1 MDRLS
6 TELLSMIAAEAA
18 ASGPQID
25 INTVFD
31 VWDSDDTL
39 KIPRTLSRD
48 NSLAPFAAVSHNWQ
62 LAFEPFTFHT
72 LVISPK
78 RLVEAAQHGYLTQRR
93 LGYVRFIAVLIAF
106 PLPRPWDTPI
116 VFPPE
121 LDIRKDLFR
130 ARGDTGDVSSE
141 DEVEGVE
148 EDDVDGD
155 GDYITSVIDFPHPRD
170 RGYDGV
176 FAKIIRILFSTLK
189 LAPVHENHQPYID
202 IRLGFPVP
210 REYGLSRISGP
221 EEMEA
226 NTLEGPWLATVYLGM
241 NHDGEELP
249 ELPSIASCSFEL
261 VSWSLCFEPHT
272 ACIIG
277 SKMPCLKKLKLHLSD
292 RELKNKGLRNELRK
306 KLANSLSILPQSIYD
321 FDFHYSR
328 GISRDHSHIPTSIL
342 DPEENSDHLS
352 QALFNFS
359 QRENTTRFSA
369 KGSFELTI
377 MGPSEEALSGCPGWS
392 KLEYYEIGFLAIT
405 PAGKWLAVPY
415 KDDPNTD
422 IFKTKRWGAPS
433 GRSRGYF
440 SSFVINE
447 FRGPIDPDYAHE
459 LLCAAGQAA
468 SHMPRLQR
476 MVINAG
482 VIGGYRV
489 SYNSAKVEP
498 CMRIVGKK
506 LQPPMEDMLRIWRRV
521 AHEHDHK
528 FVLRWKDTA
537 RIKTRMENFE

>member
-18 ASGPQID
+18 ACGPQID

-31 VWDSDDTL
+31 VWDSNDTL
-39 KIPRTLSRD
+39 KTPRTLSRH
-48 NSLAPFAAVSHNWQ
+48 NSLAPYAAVSHNWQ

-78 RLVEAAQHGYLTQRR
+78 RLIEAAQHGYLTERR

-116 VFPPE
+116 IFPPG
-121 LDIRKDLFR
+121 LDVRGDFLR
-130 ARGDTGDVSSE
+130 ARDDAGYVSSE
-141 DEVEGVE
+141 DEFEENEG
-148 EDDVDGD
+148 DGD

-170 RGYDGV
+170 RGYDRV
-176 FAKIIRILFSTLK
+176 FAKIMRILFNALK
-189 LAPVHENHQPYID
+189 LAPVHENQEPYID
-202 IRLGFPVP
+202 IRFGFPIP
-210 REYGLSRISGP
+210 REFGLSRISSP

-226 NTLEGPWLATVYLGM
+226 NTLEGPWLTTIYFGM
-241 NHDGEELP
+241 NRNGEELP
-249 ELPSIASCSFEL
+249 ELPSIAACSFEL

-272 ACIIG
+272 ACILA
-277 SKMPCLKKLKLHLSD
+277 SKMPHLKKLKLHLSD
-292 RELKNKGLRNELRK
+292 RELKDPGLRIELRK
-306 KLANSLSILPQSIYD
+306 KLATSLSILPQGIYD

-328 GISRDHSHIPTSIL
+328 
-342 DPEENSDHLS
+342 DPEENCDHLS

-359 QRENTTRFSA
+359 QRENITRFSA
-369 KGSFELTI
+369 EGSFELSV
-377 MGPSEEALSGCPGWS
+377 MGPSEEALSSCPGWS
-392 KLEYYEIGFLAIT
+392 KLENYEIGFLAIT

-422 IFKTKRWGAPS
+422 IFKTKRWGPPS
-433 GRSRGYF
+433 GRPRGYYSNF
-440 SSFVINE
+440 NVNE
-447 FRGPIDPDYAHE
+447 FRGPIDPGYAHE

-468 SHMPRLQR
+468 SHMLGLQR
-476 MVINAG
+476 MVINVG
-482 VIGGYRV
+482 VIGSYRV

-506 LQPPMEDMLRIWRRV
+506 LQPPEEDMLRIWRRV
-521 AHEHDHK
+521 AREHDHK
-528 FVLRWKDTA
+528 LVLRWKDTA
-537 RIKTRMENFE
+537 RIKTRIEDFE

>member
-93 LGYVRFIAVLIAF
+93 LGYVRFIAVLVAF
-106 PLPRPWDTPI
+106 PLPRP
-116 VFPPE
+116 
-121 LDIRKDLFR
+121 
-130 ARGDTGDVSSE
+130 
-141 DEVEGVE
+141 
-148 EDDVDGD
+148 
-155 GDYITSVIDFPHPRD
+155 VIDFPHPRD
-170 RGYDGV
+170 RGYDRV
-176 FAKIIRILFSTLK
+176 FAKIIRILFNTLK

-226 NTLEGPWLATVYLGM
+226 NTLEGPWLTTVYLSM

-249 ELPSIASCSFEL
+249 ELPSVASCSFEL

-277 SKMPCLKKLKLHLSD
+277 SKMPCLKKLKLYLSD
-292 RELKNKGLRNELRK
+292 RELKDQGLRNELRN
-306 KLANSLSILPQSIYD
+306 KLASSLSILPQSIYD

-342 DPEENSDHLS
+342 DSEENYDNLS

-377 MGPSEEALSGCPGWS
+377 MGPSEEVLSGCLGWS

-440 SSFVINE
+440 SSFVVNE

-468 SHMPRLQR
+468 SHMSRLQR
-476 MVINAG
+476 MVINVG

-521 AHEHDHK
+521 AIEHDHK

>member
-1 MDRLS
+1 M
-6 TELLSMIAAEAA
+6 
-18 ASGPQID
+18 
-25 INTVFD
+25 
-31 VWDSDDTL
+31 
-39 KIPRTLSRD
+39 
-48 NSLAPFAAVSHNWQ
+48 
-62 LAFEPFTFHT
+62 
-72 LVISPK
+72 
-78 RLVEAAQHGYLTQRR
+78 
-93 LGYVRFIAVLIAF
+93 
-106 PLPRPWDTPI
+106 
-116 VFPPE
+116 
-121 LDIRKDLFR
+121 
-130 ARGDTGDVSSE
+130 
-141 DEVEGVE
+141 
-148 EDDVDGD
+148 
-155 GDYITSVIDFPHPRD
+155 
-170 RGYDGV
+170 
-176 FAKIIRILFSTLK
+176 
-189 LAPVHENHQPYID
+189 
-202 IRLGFPVP
+202 
-210 REYGLSRISGP
+210 
-221 EEMEA
+221 
-226 NTLEGPWLATVYLGM
+226 
-241 NHDGEELP
+241 
-249 ELPSIASCSFEL
+249 
-261 VSWSLCFEPHT
+261 
-272 ACIIG
+272 
-277 SKMPCLKKLKLHLSD
+277 
-292 RELKNKGLRNELRK
+292 
-306 KLANSLSILPQSIYD
+306 PQSIYD

-342 DPEENSDHLS
+342 DSEENYDNLS

-377 MGPSEEALSGCPGWS
+377 MGPSEEVLSGCLGWS

-440 SSFVINE
+440 SSFVVNE

-476 MVINAG
+476 MVINVG
-482 VIGGYRV
+482 VIGGYRA

>member
-78 RLVEAAQHGYLTQRR
+78 RLVEAAQHGYLTHRR
-93 LGYVRFIAVLIAF
+93 LGYVRFIAVLVAF

-116 VFPPE
+116 VFSPE

-170 RGYDGV
+170 RGYDRV
-176 FAKIIRILFSTLK
+176 FAKIIRILFNTLK

-226 NTLEGPWLATVYLGM
+226 NTLEGPWLTTVYLSM

-249 ELPSIASCSFEL
+249 ELPSVASCSFEL

-292 RELKNKGLRNELRK
+292 RELKDQGLRNELR
-306 KLANSLSILPQSIYD
+306 NSKVSMGY
-321 FDFHYSR
+321 
-328 GISRDHSHIPTSIL
+328 T
-342 DPEENSDHLS
+342 PES
-352 QALFNFS
+352 
-359 QRENTTRFSA
+359 
-369 KGSFELTI
+369 LT
-377 MGPSEEALSGCPGWS
+377 
-392 KLEYYEIGFLAIT
+392 
-405 PAGKWLAVPY
+405 
-415 KDDPNTD
+415 
-422 IFKTKRWGAPS
+422 
-433 GRSRGYF
+433 
-440 SSFVINE
+440 
-447 FRGPIDPDYAHE
+447 
-459 LLCAAGQAA
+459 
-468 SHMPRLQR
+468 
-476 MVINAG
+476 
-482 VIGGYRV
+482 
-489 SYNSAKVEP
+489 
-498 CMRIVGKK
+498 
-506 LQPPMEDMLRIWRRV
+506 
-521 AHEHDHK
+521 
-528 FVLRWKDTA
+528 VL
-537 RIKTRMENFE
+537 

>member
-39 KIPRTLSRD
+39 KISRTLSRD

-116 VFPPE
+116 VFSPE
-121 LDIRKDLFR
+121 LDIRKDLFG

-170 RGYDGV
+170 RGYDRV
-176 FAKIIRILFSTLK
+176 FAKIIRILFNTLK

-226 NTLEGPWLATVYLGM
+226 NTLEGPWLTTVYL
-241 NHDGEELP
+241 
-249 ELPSIASCSFEL
+249 
-261 VSWSLCFEPHT
+261 
-272 ACIIG
+272 
-277 SKMPCLKKLKLHLSD
+277 
-292 RELKNKGLRNELRK
+292 
-306 KLANSLSILPQSIYD
+306 KLASSLSILPQSIYD

-342 DPEENSDHLS
+342 DSEENYDNLS

-377 MGPSEEALSGCPGWS
+377 MGPSEEVLSGCLGWS

-440 SSFVINE
+440 SSFVVNE

-476 MVINAG
+476 MVINVG
-482 VIGGYRV
+482 VIGGYRA

>member
-18 ASGPQID
+18 ACGPQIN

-31 VWDSDDTL
+31 VWDSNDTL
-39 KIPRTLSRD
+39 KNPRTLSRH
-48 NSLAPFAAVSHNWQ
+48 NSLAPYAAVSHNWQ

-78 RLVEAAQHGYLTQRR
+78 RLIEAAQHGYLTERR

-116 VFPPE
+116 IFPPG
-121 LDIRKDLFR
+121 LDIRGDFL
-130 ARGDTGDVSSE
+130 RGRDDAGYISSE
-141 DEVEGVE
+141 DELEEHEG
-148 EDDVDGD
+148 DGD

-170 RGYDGV
+170 RGYDRV
-176 FAKIIRILFSTLK
+176 FAKIMRILFNALK
-189 LAPVHENHQPYID
+189 VAPVHENQEPYID
-202 IRLGFPVP
+202 IRFGFPIP
-210 REYGLSRISGP
+210 REFGLSRISSP

-226 NTLEGPWLATVYLGM
+226 NTLEGPWLTTIYLGM
-241 NHDGEELP
+241 NHDGKELP

-272 ACIIG
+272 ACILV
-277 SKMPCLKKLKLHLSD
+277 SKMPYLKKLKLHLSD
-292 RELKNKGLRNELRK
+292 RELKDPGLRIEMRK
-306 KLANSLSILPQSIYD
+306 N
-321 FDFHYSR
+321 
-328 GISRDHSHIPTSIL
+328 
-342 DPEENSDHLS
+342 PEENCDHLS

-359 QRENTTRFSA
+359 QRENMARFSA
-369 KGSFELTI
+369 EGSFELTI

-392 KLEYYEIGFLAIT
+392 KLENYEIGFLAIT

-415 KDDPNTD
+415 KETPNTD
-422 IFKTKRWGAPS
+422 IFKTKRWGPPN
-433 GRSRGYF
+433 GRSRGYY
-440 SSFVINE
+440 SSFNVNE

-468 SHMPRLQR
+468 SHMPGLQR
-476 MVINAG
+476 MVINVG
-482 VIGGYRV
+482 VIGSYRV

-506 LQPPMEDMLRIWRRV
+506 LQPPEEDMLRIWRRV
-521 AHEHDHK
+521 AYEHDHK
-528 FVLRWKDTA
+528 LVLRWKDTA
-537 RIKTRMENFE
+537 RIKTKTEDFE

>member
-106 PLPRPWDTPI
+106 PLPRP
-116 VFPPE
+116 
-121 LDIRKDLFR
+121 
-130 ARGDTGDVSSE
+130 
-141 DEVEGVE
+141 
-148 EDDVDGD
+148 
-155 GDYITSVIDFPHPRD
+155 VIDFPHPRD
-170 RGYDGV
+170 RGYDRV
-176 FAKIIRILFSTLK
+176 FAKMIRILFSTLK

-226 NTLEGPWLATVYLGM
+226 NTLEGPWLTTVYLGM

-328 GISRDHSHIPTSIL
+328 

-377 MGPSEEALSGCPGWS
+377 MGPSEEALSGCLGWS

-440 SSFVINE
+440 SSFVVNE

-476 MVINAG
+476 MVINVG

-506 LQPPMEDMLRIWRRV
+506 LQPPMEDMLRIWRRI
-521 AHEHDHK
+521 ANEHDHK

-537 RIKTRMENFE
+537 KIKTRMENFE

>member
-48 NSLAPFAAVSHNWQ
+48 NSLAPFATVSHNWQ

-116 VFPPE
+116 VFSPE
-121 LDIRKDLFR
+121 QDIRKDLFR

-170 RGYDGV
+170 RGYDRV
-176 FAKIIRILFSTLK
+176 FAKIIRILFNTLK

-226 NTLEGPWLATVYLGM
+226 NTLEGPWLTTVYL
-241 NHDGEELP
+241 
-249 ELPSIASCSFEL
+249 
-261 VSWSLCFEPHT
+261 
-272 ACIIG
+272 
-277 SKMPCLKKLKLHLSD
+277 
-292 RELKNKGLRNELRK
+292 
-306 KLANSLSILPQSIYD
+306 KLASSLSILPQSIYD

-342 DPEENSDHLS
+342 DSEENYDNLS

-377 MGPSEEALSGCPGWS
+377 MCPSEEVLSGCLGWS

-440 SSFVINE
+440 SSFVVNE

-476 MVINAG
+476 MVINVG
-482 VIGGYRV
+482 VIGGYRA

>member
-78 RLVEAAQHGYLTQRR
+78 RLVEAAQHGYLTHRR

-116 VFPPE
+116 VFSPE

-148 EDDVDGD
+148 ENDVDGD

-170 RGYDGV
+170 RGYDRV
-176 FAKIIRILFSTLK
+176 FAKIIRILFNTLK

-210 REYGLSRISGP
+210 REYGLSRISAP

-226 NTLEGPWLATVYLGM
+226 NTLEGPWLTTVYL
-241 NHDGEELP
+241 
-249 ELPSIASCSFEL
+249 
-261 VSWSLCFEPHT
+261 
-272 ACIIG
+272 
-277 SKMPCLKKLKLHLSD
+277 
-292 RELKNKGLRNELRK
+292 
-306 KLANSLSILPQSIYD
+306 KLASSLSILPQSIYD

-342 DPEENSDHLS
+342 DSEENHDNLS

-369 KGSFELTI
+369 KGSFELTT
-377 MGPSEEALSGCPGWS
+377 MGPSEEVLSGCLGWS

-440 SSFVINE
+440 SSFVVNE

-476 MVINAG
+476 MVINVG
-482 VIGGYRV
+482 VIGGYRA

>member
-78 RLVEAAQHGYLTQRR
+78 RLVEAAQHGYLTHRR

-116 VFPPE
+116 VFSPE

-170 RGYDGV
+170 RGYDRV
-176 FAKIIRILFSTLK
+176 FAKIIRILFNTLK

-210 REYGLSRISGP
+210 REYGLSRISAP

-226 NTLEGPWLATVYLGM
+226 NTLEGPWLTTVYL
-241 NHDGEELP
+241 
-249 ELPSIASCSFEL
+249 
-261 VSWSLCFEPHT
+261 
-272 ACIIG
+272 
-277 SKMPCLKKLKLHLSD
+277 
-292 RELKNKGLRNELRK
+292 
-306 KLANSLSILPQSIYD
+306 KLASSLSILPQSIYD

-342 DPEENSDHLS
+342 DSEENYDNLS

-369 KGSFELTI
+369 KGSFELTT
-377 MGPSEEALSGCPGWS
+377 MGPSEEVLSGCLGWS

-440 SSFVINE
+440 SSFVVNE

-476 MVINAG
+476 MVINVG
-482 VIGGYRV
+482 VIGGYRA

>member
-78 RLVEAAQHGYLTQRR
+78 RLVEAAQHGYLTHRR

-116 VFPPE
+116 VFSPE

-170 RGYDGV
+170 RGYDRV
-176 FAKIIRILFSTLK
+176 FAKIIRILFNTLK

-226 NTLEGPWLATVYLGM
+226 NTLEGPWLTTVYL
-241 NHDGEELP
+241 
-249 ELPSIASCSFEL
+249 
-261 VSWSLCFEPHT
+261 
-272 ACIIG
+272 
-277 SKMPCLKKLKLHLSD
+277 
-292 RELKNKGLRNELRK
+292 
-306 KLANSLSILPQSIYD
+306 KLASSLSILPQSIYD

-342 DPEENSDHLS
+342 DSEENYDNLS

-377 MGPSEEALSGCPGWS
+377 MGPSEEVLSGCLGWS

-440 SSFVINE
+440 SSFVVNE

-476 MVINAG
+476 MVINVG
-482 VIGGYRV
+482 VIGGYRA